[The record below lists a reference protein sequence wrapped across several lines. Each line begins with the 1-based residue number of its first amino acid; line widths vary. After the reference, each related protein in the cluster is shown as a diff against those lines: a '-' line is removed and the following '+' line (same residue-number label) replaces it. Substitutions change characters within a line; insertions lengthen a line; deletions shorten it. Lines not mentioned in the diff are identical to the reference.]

1 MIIFIFKKAELTA
14 KLYSD
19 KIKIMKQPKVTVI
32 GAGNVGA
39 TAAQRLAEKNIAN
52 VVMIDVAGGIATGK
66 ALDLMEARPVECHDR
81 MIFGGD
87 DYALSKDSDIVL
99 MTAGLA
105 RKPGM
110 SRDDL
115 LQKNAQIVKACI
127 ENAHKHSP
135 NAIFIV
141 VSNPVDAMTQLT
153 HEVLTAKGVPNNKII
168 GMAGVLDSSRMAFFI
183 AEALDVSINNI
194 QPCVMGGHGD
204 DMVPV
209 PKYTTV
215 AGIPLPELLSEDK
228 IKAIVERT
236 QKGGIEIVN
245 HLQTGSAFY
254 APASSSVEMIQAIL
268 QDSKKILPCSCMLT
282 GQYGIDGVFVG
293 VPTKLGANGIEQ
305 ILEISLSDDEKK
317 ALQASANSV
326 KTNVEKM
333 HSLVAA

>member
-1 MIIFIFKKAELTA
+1 
-14 KLYSD
+14 
-19 KIKIMKQPKVTVI
+19 MKQAKVTVI

-52 VVMIDVAGGIATGK
+52 VALVDIAGGIATGK
-66 ALDLMEARPVECHDR
+66 ALDLMEARPVELHDR

-87 DYALSKDSDIVL
+87 DYSITKDSDIVV

-115 LQKNAQIVKACI
+115 LAKNAQIVKACI
-127 ENAHKHSP
+127 ESAYAQSP

-153 HEVLTAKGVPNNKII
+153 YQILTENGVPANKII

-183 AEALDVSINNI
+183 AEALDVSIRNI

-209 PKYTTV
+209 ARYTTV
-215 AGIPLPELLSEDK
+215 AGVPLTELLPEDK
-228 IKAIVERT
+228 LQAIIERT

-254 APASSSVEMIQAIL
+254 APASSAVEMVDAIL
-268 QDSKKILPCSCMLT
+268 HDKKQILPCSCMLT

-293 VPTKLGANGIEQ
+293 VPTKLGQNGIEQ
-305 ILEISLSDDEKK
+305 IMELKLNDKELAELK
-317 ALQASANSV
+317 ASAESV
-326 KTNVEKM
+326 KTNVAKM
-333 HSLVAA
+333 NDLMKSAA

>member
-1 MIIFIFKKAELTA
+1 MRQA
-14 KLYSD
+14 
-19 KIKIMKQPKVTVI
+19 KVTVI

-52 VVMIDVAGGIATGK
+52 VVLVDIAAGIAKGK
-66 ALDLMEARPVECHDR
+66 SLDLMEARPVELHDR
-81 MIFGGD
+81 YIIGGD
-87 DYALSKDSDIVL
+87 DYALTADSDIVL

-115 LQKNAQIVKACI
+115 LKKNAEIVTACI
-127 ENAHKHSP
+127 ENAYKHSP
-135 NAIFIV
+135 NAIYIV

-153 HEVLTAKGVPNNKII
+153 YQILTAKGVEKKKII

-183 AEALDVSINNI
+183 AEALDVSVKNI
-194 QPCVMGGHGD
+194 QPCVLGGHGD

-209 PKYTTV
+209 ARYTTV
-215 AGIPLPELLSEDK
+215 AGIPLPDLLPQDK
-228 IKAIVERT
+228 IDAIIERT

-254 APASSSVEMIQAIL
+254 APASSSVEMIEAIL
-268 QDSKKILPCSCMLT
+268 TDRKHILPCSCYLE
-282 GQYGIDGVFVG
+282 GEYGINGVFVG
-293 VPTKLGANGIEQ
+293 VPTKLGQNGIEE
-305 ILEISLSDDEKK
+305 ILELKLSESELAD
-317 ALQASANSV
+317 LQSSASSV

-333 HSLVAA
+333 AALQAA